1 MISFIME
8 LINIAVFEFIKYQ
21 IEKKE
26 ERHDI
31 LYGIIK
37 SLKKETIKHFDN
49 YRYNIDII
57 QYSNLIWNFVMWL
70 ILYFNIMYYLCINSI
85 YI

>member
-8 LINIAVFEFIKYQ
+8 LINIAVFEFLKYQ

-26 ERHDI
+26 ERHYI

-49 YRYNIDII
+49 YRYII
-57 QYSNLIWNFVMWL
+57 
-70 ILYFNIMYYLCINSI
+70 
-85 YI
+85 